1 MGQSVR
7 TVLRANGRSLVACTI
22 LVDAQYPSWQP
33 TISPTLLFKYFTRKQ
48 YFHCLLAS

>member
-7 TVLRANGRSLVACTI
+7 TALRTNGRSLVACTI
-22 LVDAQYPSWQP
+22 LVVAQHPKLTANYLSYF
-33 TISPTLLFKYFTRKQ
+33 TVKRFTRKQ